1 MNPGRHGACLVPD
14 RIHIDRPYKLCGLRC
29 FIDTN
34 KNTNIRVGVGV
45 IGLRERLAYR
55 AVPPESK
62 YVWRFGDKRP
72 IRLVSLVPQGCDYL
86 QVYLQSTHF
95 LGDNVGDIG
104 SGNGEDALSFV
115 IVRIWSATRKVSRR
129 ARRARRHSCTG
140 GMLLESG
147 GGHPAEASG
156 SRRTSGVPERL

>member
-1 MNPGRHGACLVPD
+1 MC
-14 RIHIDRPYKLCGLRC
+14 KLCGLRC

-34 KNTNIRVGVGV
+34 KNTNIRVCVGV

-55 AVPPESK
+55 AVPPEAK

-72 IRLVSLVPQGCDYL
+72 IWLVSLVQQGCDYL

-129 ARRARRHSCTG
+129 ARRHSGTG
-140 GMLLESG
+140 GMLLEFG
-147 GGHPAEASG
+147 GGQPAEAGG